1 MKFKEFKEY
10 ISFENIVTFIL
21 LVIILISLLAVIIF
35 IPIEIITSIG
45 HHQCI
50 TFEDGTEFH
59 VDGAVIYEE
68 ENIIFEN
75 RDSKIS
81 IPIKDRSYTVTDCD
95 CENAVSNIEDI
106 REIYNE

>member
-1 MKFKEFKEY
+1 MKFKEFKKY
-10 ISFENIVTFIL
+10 ITFDNIIMFTWLCIL
-21 LVIILISLLAVIIF
+21 FGLIF
-35 IPIEIITSIG
+35 IFIDITTSTS

-59 VDGAVIYEE
+59 VDCAVTYEE

-81 IPIKDRSYTVTDCD
+81 IPIKDRSYTITDCD
-95 CENAVSNIEDI
+95 CYNAVSNIEDI
-106 REIYNE
+106 KEIYNENLH